1 MYSPNILF
9 STLLYRIMRSP
20 KKRKETSPT
29 STRLADPETGQY
41 TTRVFTDFSEF
52 QKTLLGRTKEL
63 ISVQCR
69 NAISDNFIRNTANT
83 KDKNKF
89 WVIATKPD
97 RGGLAGF
104 ASATL
109 YQDAVSGL
117 PTVYLDLVCSNTNRG
132 TSLVNTV
139 MVVGQAVGAKLA
151 RLSALSKVVGYYQKN
166 FGFTRVPNAC
176 TSSQAAYPRVPGTRN
191 HKNFGPLYMHPS
203 KAGNYDGENYG
214 YVMSKCLPRAP
225 WNIRQRFRNLGLTF
239 GGGAQW
245 NANAIVGDTHTANLV
260 DDNIAFLSTNVFKTP
275 KAGNAAYRLFPTQNN
290 ATMKNWWG
298 TKMKTYKK

>member
-1 MYSPNILF
+1 
-9 STLLYRIMRSP
+9 MRSP
-20 KKRKETSPT
+20 KKQKETSPT

-52 QKTLLGRTKEL
+52 QKTLQGRTKEL
-63 ISVQCR
+63 ISAQCR

-83 KDKNKF
+83 RIKNKF

-109 YQDAVSGL
+109 YRDAVSGL

-151 RLSALSKVVGYYQKN
+151 RLSALPTVVGYYQKK

-176 TSSQAAYPRVPGTRN
+176 TSSQTGYARVPGTRD

-203 KAGNYDGENYG
+203 TAGNYDGANYG

-239 GGGAQW
+239 GTAW

-260 DDNIAFLSTNVFKTP
+260 DDNIAFLSKTVFKTP
-275 KAGNAAYRLFPTQNN
+275 QAGNAAYRLFPAQSN
-290 ATMKNWWG
+290 AATKNWWA
-298 TKMKTYKK
+298 TKMKTYQS